1 MHKPFLIFILLLVG
15 AVSFGQSSNYLVD
28 IRVEYLQYKKD
39 SVKFDKLKSIVI
51 ETPSC
56 TEIFS
61 LGRSRLYEFGMRV
74 EILPSRLIGKAGYV
88 IGKVYYVKEG
98 NQWKEILLFPHSENE
113 VKPIAQRPQKNNDY
127 IFGAVSTSDPN
138 YFEVRLNDDYYH
150 K

>member
-1 MHKPFLIFILLLVG
+1 MRKSYLFFIFILV
-15 AVSFGQSSNYLVD
+15 ASFSFGQSSNYLVD
-28 IRVEYLQYKKD
+28 IRVQYLQYKKD
-39 SVKFDKLKSIVI
+39 SVKFDKPKSIVI

-61 LGRSRLYEFGMRV
+61 LGRSKTYEFGMRV
-74 EILPSRLIGKAGYV
+74 EILPSRLTGKPGYV

-98 NQWKEILLFPHSENE
+98 NQWKEILLFPHSDGQVRPLSERA
-113 VKPIAQRPQKNNDY
+113 KPNDY

-150 K
+150 R